1 MNKVIRS
8 GSEFSGVGAF
18 DYAMKRISSAK
29 GFDHERI
36 FACDWDKYARIVY
49 EANHG
54 RPKEY
59 AKDVKDRKIPED
71 SLDIFCT
78 SPPCQAFSIA
88 GERLA
93 KEDQRGILFF
103 NSLELIKANNPRFF
117 IFENVKGLLSAD
129 DGKTFQEWII
139 LLGGKSVNG
148 QPLFFPHE
156 DSAKYHIYWK
166 VISAKDHGIPQNR
179 DRVFIVGI
187 RDDQDNHF
195 RWPADEF
202 LQYDIHDFIDSQG
215 EECHYLSE
223 KMMNFLLNPS
233 KKNQGQKME
242 FHSEILE
249 SKLKENE
256 FELVVNREGKID
268 PVPYSLNIDANY
280 HKGIDYHAQRTF
292 IWDGQ
297 RFRKFSPRECFR
309 FMDFPEEFDFSMVSN
324 SQAYKMAGNS
334 IVVRVL
340 EKIINN
346 LKL

>member
-1 MNKVIRS
+1 M
-8 GSEFSGVGAF
+8 
-18 DYAMKRISSAK
+18 
-29 GFDHERI
+29 
-36 FACDWDKYARIVY
+36 
-49 EANHG
+49 
-54 RPKEY
+54 
-59 AKDVKDRKIPED
+59 
-71 SLDIFCT
+71 
-78 SPPCQAFSIA
+78 
-88 GERLA
+88 
-93 KEDQRGILFF
+93 
-103 NSLELIKANNPRFF
+103 
-117 IFENVKGLLSAD
+117 
-129 DGKTFQEWII
+129 
-139 LLGGKSVNG
+139 
-148 QPLFFPHE
+148 
-156 DSAKYHIYWK
+156 
-166 VISAKDHGIPQNR
+166 ISAKDHGIPQNR